1 MKEFFSSMD
10 ATQQFYWYVA
20 IGASVIFII
29 QTIMT
34 FIGADSDT
42 GVDADFDGNLDSA
55 DAPFQLFSLRNLINF
70 LLGFGWTGAVLY
82 NAFESK
88 FVVGIVSFLVGS
100 VFILLFFVIMRFIWK
115 LSEDN
120 TFKIEDTIGKT
131 ADVYMNIPAS
141 KSGRGKVFVSV
152 KGSSRELYAITTA
165 DEALKSGSLVKI
177 ISIEG
182 EILVVEPFSNINN

>member
-1 MKEFFSSMD
+1 
-10 ATQQFYWYVA
+10 
-20 IGASVIFII
+20 
-29 QTIMT
+29 MT

-120 TFKIEDTIGKT
+120 TFKMEDTIGKT

-141 KSGRGKVFVSV
+141 KSGRGKIFVSV
-152 KGSSRELYAITTA
+152 KGSSRELYAVTTA
-165 DEALKSGSLVKI
+165 GEALKSGSLVKI
-177 ISIEG
+177 IGIEG
-182 EILVVEPFSNINN
+182 DILVVEPFSNMNN

>member
-34 FIGADSDT
+34 FIGADTDT
-42 GVDADFDGNLDSA
+42 GIDADFDGNLDGA
-55 DAPFQLFSLRNLINF
+55 DSPFQLFSLRNLINF

-82 NAFESK
+82 GSFESK
-88 FVVGIVSFLVGS
+88 IVVGIIAFLVGS
-100 VFILLFFVIMRFIWK
+100 LFIILFFLVMKGLMK

-131 ADVYMNIPAS
+131 ADVYMNIPAA
-141 KSGRGKVFVSV
+141 KSGKGKIFISIN
-152 KGSSRELYAITTA
+152 GSTHELPAITSC
-165 DEALKSGSLVKI
+165 DMDIKSGSLVKVEA
-177 ISIEG
+177 IEG
-182 EILVVEPFSNINN
+182 GILLVSPMAN